1 MDMVQITNAIAQ
13 IVAECAE
20 LEKYIA
26 EKDELAGEIATPNR
40 FSRGY
45 LLGYLLGYLH
55 AAQRCYDLMPDW
67 AMNSAALGGDNHVA

>member
-26 EKDELAGEIATPNR
+26 EKDELSGEIATPNR
-40 FSRGY
+40 FSR
-45 LLGYLLGYLH
+45 GYLLGYLH

-67 AMNSAALGGDNHVA
+67 AMNSAALGDDNHVA